1 MSSFILWGLIAFL
14 IVDVVLLVLV
24 LRWNDGEKKSSIMDT
39 EESHTPVPPVQA
51 AKTSVPPTPEPEE
64 PTVPLSTSAIQ
75 PTRGEH
81 VFTFD
86 LAHDEPDT
94 ERIHD
99 GSPLSVATMQS
110 TKNGV
115 DNEQLFLERSYL
127 RQKASSLETRIAA
140 LTENTDATSDY
151 QRGMRAVLEEE
162 LHATWTRLGELES
175 ESGRVNHATTK

>member
-1 MSSFILWGLIAFL
+1 MNFILWGLIAFL
-14 IVDVVLLVLV
+14 IVDILGLVLY
-24 LRWNDGEKKSSIMDT
+24 LRWEDSRAKLRQVVTQEIQ
-39 EESHTPVPPVQA
+39 PAVPPVET
-51 AKTSVPPTPEPEE
+51 AKTSVPATTEPEE
-64 PTVPLSTSAIQ
+64 ATMPLSVAPTQ

-94 ERIHD
+94 EHD
-99 GSPLSVATMQS
+99 GNPQSVALATQL

-115 DNEQLFLERSYL
+115 DNELLSRERTYL

-140 LTENTDATSDY
+140 LNESSDATTDY

-175 ESGRVNHATTK
+175 ESGRMNHAAAK